1 MHHPVRHRLRA
12 LLAAAGV
19 IVLSSIGLTA
29 LPASAAPVP
38 TISVTQAP
46 DGGGSITIKGSGF
59 NGDPGIYLGIGPQ
72 GLPGFYA
79 GAGSLIDGL
88 THFIGDGLEVGNS
101 DMGKTVPMTDGGFS
115 VTVSL
120 PKKPESGLAI
130 YTSKAHGQGFSD
142 PSQNTVTRVS
152 YAEPTPAADPK
163 LVSTKI
169 PAAGG
174 KITISGSGYLA
185 EEPGIYIGV
194 GPVTARSFYAAF
206 ESGHIDRADVIWV
219 SPSRTADSG
228 TAPMKADGSFTVTF
242 TIPAGTEDLAVF
254 TSKAHNQGKSDS
266 SLDAKLSVGSVP
278 APSAE
283 PTEEP
288 TTEPTHEPTMAPT
301 KPTKPTKAPSEEP
314 TTEPTPEPTKAPTT
328 KPTKAPT
335 KVVTSPKLSTSKVPA
350 KGGKITVTGSG
361 FSTAGPGIY
370 LGMGPAGLPDFYK
383 ASEQLVEGTTVYISR
398 TNTEGSTAIGRTAR
412 LNADG
417 SFSVTIDV
425 PSPSKTALALY
436 TSKAHGQGVND
447 SSQNVQLKLA
457 YGQSQTGTA
466 PQTTP
471 GSKPDTDTSAT
482 AGPTTQATKPAP
494 SSSASPTTVS
504 KKPVYKEICTTNQIS
519 GATLD
524 WGLKSSFRNY
534 IRSGVAKG
542 GWTLGS
548 VSYSGS
554 RFGFT
559 SGSGIFDKTK
569 RTGSVGFPGSIHFT
583 GHEGTLDLKLSKVRI
598 VQSGP
603 STGTL
608 YANVASS
615 DTNGK
620 KTNRSNVAFATLNL
634 SGLSVSSNSVSVSGA
649 PATLTA
655 AGAAAFAGFYNAG
668 ATLDPVSFSFPVGKA
683 SGCSSVLLS
692 AGTGIYAGTEIGQAS
707 GAGALAST
715 GTESAIVLSV
725 GGVLLL
731 ASGASLLMLRRPRFI
746 RSH

>member
-12 LLAAAGV
+12 LFAAAGV

-46 DGGGSITIKGSGF
+46 DGGGSVTIKGSGF

-88 THFIGDGLEVGNS
+88 THFIGDGLEAGNS
-101 DMGKTVPMTDGGFS
+101 DMGKTVPMINGGFS

-120 PKKPESGLAI
+120 PEKPESGLAI

-142 PSQNTVTRVS
+142 PSQNTVTKVS

-169 PAAGG
+169 PADGG

-194 GPVTARSFYAAF
+194 GPATARSFYAAF
-206 ESGHIDRADVIWV
+206 ESGQIDRADVLWV
-219 SPSRTADSG
+219 SPSRTAGSG

-288 TTEPTHEPTMAPT
+288 TTEPTPEPTKTPSA
-301 KPTKPTKAPSEEP
+301 KPTKAPS
-314 TTEPTPEPTKAPTT
+314 
-328 KPTKAPT
+328 
-335 KVVTSPKLSTSKVPA
+335 KVVTTPKLSTSTVPA
-350 KGGKITVTGSG
+350 KGGKITVTGAG

-383 ASEQLVEGTTVYISR
+383 ASEQLIEGTTVYISR
-398 TNTEGSTAIGRTAR
+398 TNTEGTTAMGRTAR

-417 SFSVTIDV
+417 SFSVTLDV

-471 GSKPDTDTSAT
+471 GSTSDTDTRAT
-482 AGPTTQATKPAP
+482 AGPTAPATKPAP